1 MKKIAILLFSFL
13 FLIVFSSHAYAYQIF
28 NQNPT
33 FTTNNNGYYIAD
45 LFTNSSCFLWW
56 CSNNSYSCFDV
67 QNINGSLKLSNSS
80 RCDYSQTFNSA
91 SLTIK
96 MLSDNSYY
104 KMNDGNYLYME
115 SQPNAKWCDQPETS
129 PFGVNPPG
137 YNYTPPVCGGYDY
150 IVLPKNKEGIVVLNY
165 TITDNSYL
173 DGSYTVLEVWENGIS
188 QLNSTLIWY
197 GGTNQKTLFI
207 PPENHDR
214 NITVFASWKW
224 YLTPSHYVP
233 VTNITINKFQ
243 FYTLD
248 TNEIRNDWTN
258 NQTYELE
265 KYCGSGSS
273 IGRTENIFGNFP
285 YEYNPTYGLY
295 NNTSF
300 VFGNDNNNITCG
312 LIRLNNL
319 IIAKHWELYSPH
331 YNCDYPCTPS
341 SNQYFYYTP
350 NLFFVW
356 QLTYN
361 SFTGFFEQ
369 FSRTQI
375 KMTTMYSGIGFQ
387 TYGGSN
393 DSDTIIYDDLYNTII
408 NIRSF
413 RDNYSSAFRQTIS
426 LINNPN
432 ITISN
437 QNPSG
442 NNFKIHAVG
451 PVFAHGTADT
461 YSLWHPFFTSNIG
474 VDNTGWY
481 CSDITNSEGYI
492 LPNGTEINTL
502 YCGDYGCNAEH
513 THCNFGFIG
522 TYCSDNTHWAYSD
535 ITGIQDTGTCSAL
548 CVNKTY
554 GIDCLDNAN
563 ISYECIDNNGHQVDC
578 QSVKFEAGKIDIA
591 SLSCDFGNAAGF
603 SCDGGKFLIGFM
615 LTVLIIGSINGFDYI
630 ATKDHKFLPKELN
643 ILFLIMLLVGFTI
656 YIPLFNPLLLIIVV
670 IFGVILLAS
679 KGIPHITGKSGGE
692 T

>member
-45 LFTNSSCFLWW
+45 VFTNSSCFLWW

-67 QNINGSLKLSNSS
+67 QNISGSLKLSNSS

-150 IVLPKNKEGIVVLNY
+150 ILLPKNKEGIVVLNY

-173 DGSYTVLEVWENGIS
+173 DGQYTVLEVWENGIT

-207 PPENHDR
+207 PPSNHDR

-224 YLTPSHYVP
+224 YLTPSYYVP

-248 TNEIRNDWTN
+248 TNEIRTDWTN
-258 NQTYELE
+258 NHTSELE
-265 KYCGSGSS
+265 RYCGAGAI
-273 IGRTENIFGNFP
+273 IGEFKNINGDMGNTYIISENS
-285 YEYNPTYGLY
+285 
-295 NNTSF
+295 TSF
-300 VFGNDNNNITCG
+300 VFGDDVNNVKCG
-312 LIRLNNL
+312 FVRLDEL
-319 IIAKHWELYSPH
+319 IIARHWNF
-331 YNCDYPCTPS
+331 YNPIDSTA
-341 SNQYFYYTP
+341 SNQYNFYTN
-350 NLFFVW
+350 NLFFIYTETQSANRFV
-356 QLTYN
+356 
-361 SFTGFFEQ
+361 GFFES
-369 FSRTQI
+369 FLRTQI
-375 KMTTMYSGIGFQ
+375 KMTNLYNVNT
-387 TYGGSN
+387 TP
-393 DSDTIIYDDLYNTII
+393 SDLDYINYDDIFVSKI
-408 NIRSF
+408 NLRSL
-413 RDNYSSAFRQTIS
+413 RDNYSTAFRQTID

-432 ITISN
+432 ISISN
-437 QNPSG
+437 SNPSG
-442 NNFKIHAVG
+442 NKFRFYAEG
-451 PVFAHGTADT
+451 PIGIKT
-461 YSLWHPFFTSNIG
+461 YSLYYPFFSSLIQ
-474 VDNTGWY
+474 VDNLGWH

-492 LPNGTEINTL
+492 LSNGTEINTL

-535 ITGIQDTGTCSAL
+535 ITGIQDTGSCSAL

-578 QSVKFEAGKIDIA
+578 QSVKFEAGKIDVA

-692 T
+692 A